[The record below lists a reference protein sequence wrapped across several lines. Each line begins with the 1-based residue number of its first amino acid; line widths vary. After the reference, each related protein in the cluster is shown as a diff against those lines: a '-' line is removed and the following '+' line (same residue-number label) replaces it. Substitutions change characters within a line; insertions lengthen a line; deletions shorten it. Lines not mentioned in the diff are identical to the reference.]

1 MKRDSDRGKQR
12 TRGGKGIVAGG
23 SRGQGEER
31 DSDRESKEQGEL
43 MDSDREKIRTRLG
56 QSEK

>member
-23 SRGQGEER
+23 SRIQGEER
-31 DSDRESKEQGEL
+31 DSDRGKQ
-43 MDSDREKIRTRLG
+43 RTRRANG
-56 QSEK
+56 